1 MLIGMPKPT
10 GSKSTAP
17 ATSGA
22 AGDGV
27 IFDVT
32 TADFQAKV
40 FQASVEKPVI
50 VDFWAPWC
58 GPCKQ
63 MMPLLE
69 EAVRAA
75 GGAVVMAKVNID
87 QNPDLAQAL
96 RIQSVPT
103 VYAFFQGRPVD
114 GFTGAQSASHLK
126 AFVEALVKMAR
137 AGAPDAI
144 DVPAAL
150 KQAAACLAGGDPA
163 TAQAIYGEILAQD
176 ETNVAAWVGLVR
188 TFIAAGQVEQA
199 RGFIDAAPESVAKN
213 PEFEA
218 ARTALSLAQAKP
230 AVSVKDLED
239 RLARNP
245 DDHAARF
252 DLAMA
257 LFAGEYRAEAV
268 DALIEIISR
277 NREWEEEK
285 ARKQLLQ
292 FFEAWGPADPASL
305 AGRRR
310 LSTALFS

>member
-1 MLIGMPKPT
+1 MLIGMPPRPASKP
-10 GSKSTAP
+10 SAHAAP
-17 ATSGA
+17 G
-22 AGDGV
+22 AGDSIV
-27 IFDVT
+27 FDVT
-32 TADFQAKV
+32 TAEFQTKV

-63 MMPLLE
+63 IGPLLE
-69 EAVRAA
+69 DAVRAA

-87 QNPDLAQAL
+87 ENPDLAQAL

-114 GFTGAQSASHLK
+114 GFTGAQPASHLR
-126 AFVEALVKMAR
+126 AFVETLVKMAR

-144 DVPAAL
+144 DVPAVL
-150 KQAAACLAGGDPA
+150 KQAADCLAAGDLA
-163 TAQAIYGEILAQD
+163 GAQGFYSDVLAQD
-176 ETNVAAWVGLVR
+176 ETNVAAWVGMVR

-199 RGFIDAAPESVAKN
+199 RGFIDAAPEVVAKN
-213 PEFEA
+213 PGFDA

-230 AVSVKDLED
+230 AAPVKALED
-239 RLARNP
+239 RLAQNP

-268 DALIEIISR
+268 GALIEIISR
-277 NREWEEEK
+277 NRGWEDEK

-292 FFEAWGPADPASL
+292 FFDAWGPTDPATL